1 MGISYCIA
9 HQIISRGKFAD
20 ISLLT
25 SAMSSSLILAPRHKP
40 RRDLRGLGFIFSSC
54 LISGYIVQSYYCLGF
69 LSSLLGSK
77 ERASDFI
84 DKTFQDFNWTN
95 CSAWST
101 GYRWLFLGRAY
112 MNLFDI
118 KKSYDMFTICLA
130 YSVERYYPQ
139 VKANALTG
147 LAGVSRIQNNWD
159 QTISYHRESID
170 ILGTIGA
177 KCDLAEAYFQFGLT
191 YQAMRKPDQA
201 EECKAEAL
209 KIFQNIKAPKQ
220 CDRVNKAFE

>member
-1 MGISYCIA
+1 MATDSCTPY
-9 HQIISRGKFAD
+9 
-20 ISLLT
+20 
-25 SAMSSSLILAPRHKP
+25 LIR
-40 RRDLRGLGFIFSSC
+40 
-54 LISGYIVQSYYCLGF
+54 
-69 LSSLLGSK
+69 LSSPHGT
-77 ERASDFI
+77 EPVP
-84 DKTFQDFNWTN
+84 
-95 CSAWST
+95 
-101 GYRWLFLGRAY
+101 
-112 MNLFDI
+112 
-118 KKSYDMFTICLA
+118 A

-139 VKANALTG
+139 VKANALIG
-147 LAGVSRIQNNWD
+147 LAGVSRTQNNWD

-220 CDRVNKAFE
+220 CDRVNKAFEQRAIK